1 MAFQDGILKVK
12 GTLGGI
18 TFMKTADGY
27 IARMKGGV
35 DGSRIKTDP
44 KFERVREN
52 NAEFGRAGKASK
64 VLRKAFRSLI
74 RGLADSRATSR
85 MVTLFMQAL
94 KTDEVS
100 LRGERTVTAGEPGF
114 LQGFEFN
121 NRVRLETSFVAPYT
135 VTIDRATG
143 QASVAIPAFNP
154 SQVIAAPPGATHC
167 RIVSGVAK
175 IDFEA
180 ETYVGA
186 TGASADIDLR
196 TAQQLAINMPTLVG
210 PGSALPIFV
219 ALGIEFYQQ
228 VNTRLYGLSNGAF
241 NALSI
246 VAVDSGDGAARVAS
260 ASEVVNTEDVQ
271 EPAVQEAPKEN
282 PKLTIVTE

>member
-1 MAFQDGILKVK
+1 VSLLRGDGFTDWALVNSLATKNQFLKFMALQDGIFKVK
-12 GTLGGI
+12 GTLGGV

-35 DGSRIKTDP
+35 DGSRIKSDP

-64 VLRKAFRSLI
+64 ILRKSFRSLI
-74 RGLADSRATSR
+74 LGLADSRATSR
-85 MVTLFMQAL
+85 LTTLFMKAI
-94 KTDEVS
+94 KADETS
-100 LRGERTVTAGEPGF
+100 LRGARTVTAGEVGF
-114 LQGFEFN
+114 LKGFEFN

-143 QASVAIPAFNP
+143 QASIAIPAFNP
-154 SQVIAAPPGATHC
+154 SQVIGAPPGATHC
-167 RIVSGVAK
+167 RIVSAGAK
-175 IDFEA
+175 IDFDG

-186 TGASADIDLR
+186 NGASTDIDLN
-196 TAQQLAINMPTLVG
+196 AVQQAPINLTSLVG
-210 PGSALPIFV
+210 PGGTLPIFL

-228 VNTRLYGLSNGAF
+228 VNQRLYGLSNGAF

-246 VAVDSGDGAARVAS
+246 VEVDRAA
-260 ASEVVNTEDVQ
+260 
-271 EPAVQEAPKEN
+271 
-282 PKLTIVTE
+282 